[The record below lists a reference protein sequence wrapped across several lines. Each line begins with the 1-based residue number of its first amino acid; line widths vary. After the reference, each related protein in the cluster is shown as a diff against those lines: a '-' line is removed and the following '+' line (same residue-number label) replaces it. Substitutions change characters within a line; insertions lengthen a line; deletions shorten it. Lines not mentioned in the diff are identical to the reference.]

1 MLLESLAG
9 TQADEQAKPQPV
21 MNEAK
26 FQAFYAET
34 ARPLRSYICRVCGN
48 SALSDDILQEAYLR
62 LLRASKLKQEPNL
75 MKAYVYRVATNL
87 ITDHWRRTAREAR
100 WVPVSHSDPDFQERP
115 APLDA
120 SAEGQ
125 LLLRRDLG
133 RVFQQLKPS
142 DRSLLWLAYVEGS
155 EHREIAAI
163 LGIREKSIRVLLFR
177 ARQKL
182 LRLLKRRGLG
192 LEVKS

>member
-1 MLLESLAG
+1 MLLESLAAG
-9 TQADEQAKPQPV
+9 AQAHHQAEPQPV
-21 MNEAK
+21 MTEAQ

-34 ARPLRSYICRVCGN
+34 ARPLRSYIRRIGGD
-48 SALSDDILQEAYLR
+48 SAQTDDILQEAYLR
-62 LLRASKLKQEPNL
+62 LLRAPRLKQDPTL
-75 MKAYVYRVATNL
+75 MRAYVYRVATNL

-100 WVPVSHSDPDFQERP
+100 WVCESHSDPDFQERP
-115 APLDA
+115 AVSA
-120 SAEGQ
+120 SAEES
-125 LLLRRDLG
+125 LLLRRDLA
-133 RVFQQLKPS
+133 RVFQQLRPS

-163 LGIREKSIRVLLFR
+163 LGIKETSIRVLLFR

-182 LRLLKRRGLG
+182 LRILRRRGLG